1 MCANK
6 DTIKTSSY
14 STIANDFVAREDVIE
29 PVGNTSQAGEASC
42 SISQA
47 YSYATTIARDYPE
60 MTGTVPMPGKQ
71 QLTATTAA
79 TTMPELQ

>member
-1 MCANK
+1 MLANK

-47 YSYATTIARDYPE
+47 YSYATTIARDYSDEWDSP
-60 MTGTVPMPGKQ
+60 Q
-71 QLTATTAA
+71 AA
-79 TTMPELQ
+79 VNCHHCSKHHA

>member
-14 STIANDFVAREDVIE
+14 STIANDFVAREDVTE

-42 SISQA
+42 SISQ
-47 YSYATTIARDYPE
+47 S
-60 MTGTVPMPGKQ
+60 M
-71 QLTATTAA
+71 
-79 TTMPELQ
+79 